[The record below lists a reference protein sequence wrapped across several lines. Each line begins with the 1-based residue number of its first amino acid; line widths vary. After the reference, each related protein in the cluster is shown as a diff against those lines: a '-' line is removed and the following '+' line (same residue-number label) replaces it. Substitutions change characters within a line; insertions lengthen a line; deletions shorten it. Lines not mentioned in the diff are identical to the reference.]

1 MKGEVE
7 VVNYLQK
14 LRTEDSAKSKEIR
27 PLLMERNRL
36 IDEGQ
41 PMEGVLSRLFS
52 VKEQQRK
59 IHSMS
64 KVVEKVKNSLQIKP
78 CFLDYGINF
87 GIRDVELQWR
97 QNLIENDNLMLP
109 SVLRPKT

>member
-1 MKGEVE
+1 
-7 VVNYLQK
+7 
-14 LRTEDSAKSKEIR
+14 
-27 PLLMERNRL
+27 MERNRL
-36 IDEGQ
+36 KDEGQ
-41 PMEGVLSRLFS
+41 SIEGVLSRLFS

-59 IHSMS
+59 IHSMI

-97 QNLIENDNLMLP
+97 QSLIENDNLMLP
-109 SVLRPKT
+109 SILQPKT